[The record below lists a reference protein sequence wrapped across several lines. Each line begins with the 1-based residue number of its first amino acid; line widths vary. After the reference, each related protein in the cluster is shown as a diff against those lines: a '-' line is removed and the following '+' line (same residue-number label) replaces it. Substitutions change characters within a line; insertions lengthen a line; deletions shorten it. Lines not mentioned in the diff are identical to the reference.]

1 MQEVQ
6 LFTADVDNR
15 VMTMGLRTSYFDM
28 EPSKADSS
36 SPVQQPKPQQPST
49 GKAKSSSQSP
59 VQHHTQLG
67 SQTHFS
73 ANNLQSQGFAQGTSS
88 RTNSAAPTSGSR
100 GSKMHEVTA
109 DSEEVKGE
117 SGSGSGR
124 DVEQDSPH
132 SSLLKDALG
141 LGQGRH
147 SSSVRASVR
156 SPQFNATTAAEGKQP
171 GSSLPAVVHSPQF
184 NAANAAEGNQQSSS
198 QQSAEL
204 QERGSGGSHGSA
216 EMPASTAVPSQL
228 MTSGNRLQLQTF
240 ITIQN
245 PVQLLSP
252 ANSVR

>member
-6 LFTADVDNR
+6 LFTADVDDR
-15 VMTMGLRTSYFDM
+15 IMTMGLRTSHFDM
-28 EPSKADSS
+28 GPSKADSS

-59 VQHHTQLG
+59 VQHNTQLG

-100 GSKMHEVTA
+100 GSKVHEVTA

-117 SGSGSGR
+117 SGSGR
-124 DVEQDSPH
+124 DAEQDSPH

-156 SPQFNATTAAEGKQP
+156 SPQLNATNAAEGKQP

-228 MTSGNRLQLQTF
+228 MTTGNRLQLQTF
-240 ITIQN
+240 ITSQD

>member
-6 LFTADVDNR
+6 LFTADVDDR
-15 VMTMGLRTSYFDM
+15 IMTMGLRTSHFDM
-28 EPSKADSS
+28 GPSKAGSS
-36 SPVQQPKPQQPST
+36 SPVQQPKPQQLST

-59 VQHHTQLG
+59 VQHNTQLG

-73 ANNLQSQGFAQGTSS
+73 ATNLQSQGFAQGTSS

-100 GSKMHEVTA
+100 GSKVHEVTA

-117 SGSGSGR
+117 SGSG
-124 DVEQDSPH
+124 DAEQDSPH

-141 LGQGRH
+141 PGQGRH
-147 SSSVRASVR
+147 SSSVRASVC
-156 SPQFNATTAAEGKQP
+156 SPQFNASSAAEGKQP

-184 NAANAAEGNQQSSS
+184 NAANAAERNQQSSS

-228 MTSGNRLQLQTF
+228 MTTGNRLQLQPF
-240 ITIQN
+240 ITSQD

>member
-1 MQEVQ
+1 M
-6 LFTADVDNR
+6 
-15 VMTMGLRTSYFDM
+15 
-28 EPSKADSS
+28 
-36 SPVQQPKPQQPST
+36 
-49 GKAKSSSQSP
+49 
-59 VQHHTQLG
+59 
-67 SQTHFS
+67 
-73 ANNLQSQGFAQGTSS
+73 
-88 RTNSAAPTSGSR
+88 AAPTSQG
-100 GSKMHEVTA
+100 GSKVHEVTA

-124 DVEQDSPH
+124 DAEQDSPH
-132 SSLLKDALG
+132 SSSLKDALG
-141 LGQGRH
+141 IGLGQGRQ
-147 SSSVRASVR
+147 SSSVRASVY
-156 SPQFNATTAAEGKQP
+156 SPQFNATNAAEGKQQ

-228 MTSGNRLQLQTF
+228 MTTGNRLQLQTF
-240 ITIQN
+240 ITSQD